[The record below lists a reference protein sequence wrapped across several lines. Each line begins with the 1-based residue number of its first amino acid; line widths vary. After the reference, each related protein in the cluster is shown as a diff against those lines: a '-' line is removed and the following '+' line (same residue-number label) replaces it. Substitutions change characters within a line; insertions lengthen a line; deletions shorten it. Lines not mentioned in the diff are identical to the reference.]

1 MSSASPGAAQSPA
14 PSPPR
19 HVPPDKPPGKPAPPP
34 AAPATKPR
42 ASDAESAL
50 DERARAAFAALKPA
64 QKKEL
69 CDFLELETSHLG
81 TFQASLIA
89 WVVKHEDR
97 DPLRWPMVVPPPAFD
112 PVVHAPAQAIARKP
126 LDPSSPAA
134 RAAAERILG
143 AGGNGA
149 EGARLSPGF
158 VYDYASG
165 ELRRVG
171 GDEPQR
177 IFENALR
184 GHPPKLDLVEAL
196 VERMLDDG
204 SQKQRSIAFA
214 HAYSDRAGN
223 VFPGITL
230 YDAYN
235 SGTDIE
241 MPDVE
246 TLGIVH
252 TLFDDWTTW
261 KAPISGAQQEPLYEK
276 IGAEFVALHR
286 HRGLRRALS
295 MTFARGSVALP
306 DGYDGLLD
314 NFHALWEDCK
324 STPETLGDR
333 LPSPTDWTKFLDGW
347 RQRCIDDGGL
357 YAAGETRRG
366 VLDSDERAVRAT
378 LFRVLEEYGAM
389 TPQKPPSAGEKQ
401 DH

>member
-1 MSSASPGAAQSPA
+1 LI
-14 PSPPR
+14 
-19 HVPPDKPPGKPAPPP
+19 
-34 AAPATKPR
+34 TWI
-42 ASDAESAL
+42 
-50 DERARAAFAALKPA
+50 LK
-64 QKKEL
+64 Q
-69 CDFLELETSHLG
+69 
-81 TFQASLIA
+81 Q
-89 WVVKHEDR
+89 DR
-97 DPLRWPMVVPPPAFD
+97 DPQRWPVLAPPPAFD
-112 PVVHAPAQAIARKP
+112 PVVHAPAQPIARKP
-126 LDPSSPAA
+126 LDPASPAA
-134 RAAAERILG
+134 KAATERILG
-143 AGGNGA
+143 AN
-149 EGARLSPGF
+149 ESDGARTRLVPGY
-158 VYDYASG
+158 VYDYATG

-204 SQKQRSIAFA
+204 SQKQRALAFS
-214 HAYSDRAGN
+214 HAYSDRSGN

-230 YDAYN
+230 YEAYG

-261 KAPISGAQQEPLYEK
+261 KAPISGPQQEPLYEK

-286 HRGLRRALS
+286 HRGLRHAVS
-295 MTFARGSVALP
+295 MTFARGMSSLP

-324 STPETLGDR
+324 STPETLADR
-333 LPSPTDWTKFLDGW
+333 LPSPADWTKFLDGW
-347 RQRCIDDGGL
+347 RKRCIDDGGL
-357 YAAGETRRG
+357 YAAGQNRRG

-389 TPQKPPSAGEKQ
+389 TPEKPAPTDGKQ